1 MLICLTASH
10 HNASFEVLEKLSVA
24 APSVAGALMEQNDFI
39 AGAVVLATCNR
50 FEAYLDV
57 EEPLTAAARWPSR
70 PRSTWS
76 AAPAASPATTSAAA
90 ST

>member
-1 MLICLTASH
+1 M
-10 HNASFEVLEKLSVA
+10 A
-24 APSVAGALMEQNDFI
+24 APSVAGTLMEQNDFI

-57 EEPLTAAARWPSR
+57 EEPSPRPARWPSR

-76 AAPAASPATTSAAA
+76 AGRAASTATTSAAA